1 MSLSEALFLGHTQ
14 QLTLVVI
21 LHVCVVF
28 RASPQVFT
36 EPLVSVDHDTEL
48 IGVHQDSVFNDL
60 LVITFHLTVY
70 EPLMYFEPPEVAR
83 IGVYSEE

>member
-1 MSLSEALFLGHTQ
+1 M
-14 QLTLVVI
+14 
-21 LHVCVVF
+21 
-28 RASPQVFT
+28 FT

-70 EPLMYFEPPEVAR
+70 EPLLYFEPLEVAS
-83 IGVYSEE
+83 IGVYSAE